1 VKLLGALPR
10 AHDPRALVGY
20 ESSDDAAVFRLGGA
34 DDPDPDTLLSTTDFF
49 TPVVDSPFD
58 FGRVAAA
65 NALSDI
71 FAMGGE
77 ALFALNLVGFPM
89 KALPIDV
96 LGEILR
102 GGAEVARDAGV
113 PVLGGH
119 STDFDVPFYGM
130 AVTGRVRLSRLRR
143 NVGARPGDAVVLTKA
158 LGTGILTSAL
168 RARVLKE
175 GSLFSGLKKDSGP
188 SEDEER
194 TAIASMTRLNRPAA
208 RAADAFAV
216 SACTDVTGYGL
227 FGHLR
232 EMLGGGG
239 VSAEISVGAVP
250 LLAGARRLAAA
261 GIAPDGTRRNLAAAR
276 AVLEIA
282 PGVSETDL
290 LLLSDAQTSG
300 GLLFALPAAGAEA
313 LVASLHAGG
322 DTAAAVVGRML
333 PADAVRAGML
343 RVVP

>member
-1 VKLLGALPR
+1 MKLLGALPR
-10 AHDPRALVGY
+10 VNDPRALVGF

-34 DDPDPDTLLSTTDFF
+34 DDADPDTLLSTTDFF

-65 NALSDI
+65 NALSDVY
-71 FAMGGE
+71 AMGGE
-77 ALFALNLVGFPM
+77 ALFALNLVGFPV
-89 KALPIDV
+89 KALPLEV

-158 LGTGILTSAL
+158 VGTGVLTSAL

-175 GSLFSGLKKDSGP
+175 SSLLGALRKASGP

-194 TAIASMTRLNRPAA
+194 AAIASMTRLNRPAA
-208 RAADAFAV
+208 RAADGFAV

-227 FGHLR
+227 LGHLR

-239 VSAEISVGAVP
+239 LSAEVSAGAVP
-250 LLAGARRLAAA
+250 ILAGARRLAAA
-261 GIAPDGTRRNLAAAR
+261 GVVPDGTRRNLAAAR
-276 AVLEIA
+276 LVLEIA

-290 LLLSDAQTSG
+290 LLLADAQTSG
-300 GLLFALPAAGAEA
+300 GLLFALPQPGADA
-313 LVASLHAGG
+313 LVATLHAGG
-322 DTAAAVVGRML
+322 DAAAAVVGRFL
-333 PADAVRAGML
+333 PAGAVRAGIL

>member
-1 VKLLGALPR
+1 MKLLGALPR

-20 ESSDDAAVFRLGGA
+20 DSSDDAAVFRLGA
-34 DDPDPDTLLSTTDFF
+34 SDDPDPEALLATTDFF

-65 NALSDI
+65 NALSDVY
-71 FAMGGE
+71 AMGGE
-77 ALFALNLVGFPM
+77 ALFALNLVGFPV
-89 KALPIDV
+89 KALPLEV

-102 GGAEVARDAGV
+102 GGAEVTRDAGV
-113 PVLGGH
+113 PILGGH
-119 STDFDVPFYGM
+119 STDFDVPIYGM

-143 NVGARPGDAVVLTKA
+143 NVGARAGDALVLTKA
-158 LGTGILTSAL
+158 VGTGILTSAMRAQVL
-168 RARVLKE
+168 RE
-175 GSLFSGLKKDSGP
+175 SSFFSALKKSSGP
-188 SEDEER
+188 SEEEER
-194 TAIASMTRLNRPAA
+194 AAIASMTRLNRSAA
-208 RAADAFAV
+208 RAADAFTI

-227 FGHLR
+227 LGHLR

-239 VSAEISVGAVP
+239 VSAEISARAVP

-276 AVLEIA
+276 PVLEIA

-290 LLLSDAQTSG
+290 LLLADAQTSG
-300 GLLFALPAAGAEA
+300 GLLFALPAAGADA
-313 LVASLHAGG
+313 LAASLRAGG
-322 DTAAAVVGRML
+322 DAAAAVVGRFF
-333 PADAVRAGML
+333 PAGAVRAGIL

>member
-1 VKLLGALPR
+1 MKLLGALPR
-10 AHDPRALVGY
+10 AHDPRALVGF
-20 ESSDDAAVFRLGGA
+20 ESSDDAAVFRIGGA
-34 DDPDPDTLLSTTDFF
+34 DDPDPETLLSTTDFF

-71 FAMGGE
+71 YAMGGE
-77 ALFALNLVGFPM
+77 ALFALNLVGFPV
-89 KALPIDV
+89 KALPLEV

-158 LGTGILTSAL
+158 VGTGILTSAL
-168 RARVLKE
+168 RARVLKDSSFL
-175 GSLFSGLKKDSGP
+175 GALKKDSGP

-194 TAIASMTRLNRPAA
+194 GAIASMTRLNRNAA
-208 RAADAFAV
+208 RSADAFAV

-227 FGHLR
+227 LGHLR
-232 EMLGGGG
+232 EMLGGG
-239 VSAEISVGAVP
+239 VSAEISAGAVP

-261 GIAPDGTRRNLAAAR
+261 GIAPDGTRRNLAAVMP
-276 AVLEIA
+276 VLEVA
-282 PGVSETDL
+282 PGLSETDL
-290 LLLSDAQTSG
+290 LLLADAQTSG
-300 GLLFALPAAGAEA
+300 GLLFALPQAGADA

-333 PADAVRAGML
+333 PTGAVRAGIL

>member
-10 AHDPRALVGY
+10 VRDPRALVGF

-34 DDPDPDTLLSTTDFF
+34 DDPDPETLLSTTDFF

-58 FGRVAAA
+58 FGRIAAA
-65 NALSDI
+65 NALSDVY
-71 FAMGGE
+71 AMGGE
-77 ALFALNLVGFPM
+77 ALFALNLVGFPV
-89 KALPIDV
+89 KALPLEV

-158 LGTGILTSAL
+158 VGTGILTSAL
-168 RARVLKE
+168 RARVLRE
-175 GSLFSGLKKDSGP
+175 ASLLSVLKRDSGP

-194 TAIASMTRLNRPAA
+194 EAIASMTRLNRPAA
-208 RAADAFAV
+208 RAADGFTI

-227 FGHLR
+227 LGHLR
-232 EMLGGGG
+232 EMLGGGD
-239 VSAEISVGAVP
+239 VAAEISAGAVP

-261 GIAPDGTRRNLAAAR
+261 GIVPDGSRRNLAAAR
-276 AVLEIA
+276 PVLEIA

-290 LLLSDAQTSG
+290 LLLADAQTSG
-300 GLLFALPAAGAEA
+300 GLLFAMPAAGADA
-313 LVASLHAGG
+313 LVASLRAGG
-322 DTAAAVVGRML
+322 DAAAAVVGSFL
-333 PADAVRAGML
+333 PPGAVRAGIL

>member
-1 VKLLGALPR
+1 MKLLGALPR
-10 AHDPRALVGY
+10 VHDPRALVGF

-34 DDPDPDTLLSTTDFF
+34 DDPDPETLLATTDFF

-65 NALSDI
+65 NALSDVY
-71 FAMGGE
+71 AMGGE
-77 ALFALNLVGFPM
+77 ALFALNVVGFPV
-89 KALPIDV
+89 KALPLEV

-143 NVGARPGDAVVLTKA
+143 NVGARPGDAVVLTKS

-168 RARVLKE
+168 RARVLRE
-175 GSLFSGLKKDSGP
+175 GSLFSALKRDSGP

-194 TAIASMTRLNRPAA
+194 AAIASMTRLNRPAA
-208 RAADAFAV
+208 RAADGFTI

-227 FGHLR
+227 LGHLR

-239 VSAEISVGAVP
+239 VSAEISAGAVP
-250 LLAGARRLAAA
+250 LLGGARRLAAA
-261 GIAPDGTRRNLAAAR
+261 GFAPDGSRRNLEAAR
-276 AVLEIA
+276 PALEIA

-290 LLLSDAQTSG
+290 LLLADAQTSG
-300 GLLFALPAAGAEA
+300 GLLFALPQAAADA
-313 LVASLHAGG
+313 LVASLQAGG
-322 DTAAAVVGRML
+322 DAAAAVVGRFL
-333 PADAVRAGML
+333 PAVAVSAGLL

>member
-1 VKLLGALPR
+1 MKLLGALPR
-10 AHDPRALVGY
+10 VHDPRALVGF
-20 ESSDDAAVFRLGGA
+20 ESSDDAAVFRLGEAGDA
-34 DDPDPDTLLSTTDFF
+34 DPETLLSTTDFF

-71 FAMGGE
+71 YAMGGE

-89 KALPIDV
+89 KALPIEV

-102 GGAEVARDAGV
+102 GGAEVAKDAGV

-143 NVGARPGDAVVLTKA
+143 NVGARPGDAIVLTKA
-158 LGTGILTSAL
+158 VGTGILTSAL
-168 RARVLKE
+168 RARVLRE
-175 GSLFSGLKKDSGP
+175 GSLFSVLKKDSGP

-194 TAIASMTRLNRPAA
+194 GAIASMTRLNRAAA
-208 RAADAFAV
+208 RAADAFAI

-227 FGHLR
+227 LGHLR

-239 VSAEISVGAVP
+239 ASAEISVRAVP
-250 LLAGARRLAAA
+250 LLAGARRLAEA

-276 AVLEIA
+276 PFLEIA
-282 PGVSETDL
+282 PDVSETDL
-290 LLLSDAQTSG
+290 LLLADAQTSG
-300 GLLFALPAAGAEA
+300 GLLFALRADAAEA
-313 LVASLHAGG
+313 LVVSLRAGG
-322 DTAAAVVGRML
+322 DAAAAVVGRFFA
-333 PADAVRAGML
+333 PDAARAGIL

>member
-1 VKLLGALPR
+1 MKLLGALPR
-10 AHDPRALVGY
+10 VHDPRALVGF

-34 DDPDPDTLLSTTDFF
+34 DDPDPETLLATTDFF

-65 NALSDI
+65 NALSDVY
-71 FAMGGE
+71 AMGGE
-77 ALFALNLVGFPM
+77 ALFALNVVGFPV
-89 KALPIDV
+89 KALPLEV

-143 NVGARPGDAVVLTKA
+143 NVGARPGDAVVLTKS

-168 RARVLKE
+168 RARVLRE
-175 GSLFSGLKKDSGP
+175 GSLFSALKRDSGP

-194 TAIASMTRLNRPAA
+194 AAIASMTRLNRPAA
-208 RAADAFAV
+208 RAADGFTI

-227 FGHLR
+227 LGHLR
-232 EMLGGGG
+232 EMLGGG
-239 VSAEISVGAVP
+239 VSAEISAGAVP
-250 LLAGARRLAAA
+250 LLGGARRLAAA
-261 GIAPDGTRRNLAAAR
+261 GFAPDGSRRNLEAAR
-276 AVLEIA
+276 PALEIA

-290 LLLSDAQTSG
+290 LLLADAQTSG
-300 GLLFALPAAGAEA
+300 GLLFALPQAAADA
-313 LVASLHAGG
+313 LVASLQAGG
-322 DTAAAVVGRML
+322 DAAAAVVGRFL
-333 PADAVRAGML
+333 PAVAVSAGLL